1 MNHHERLHAV
11 QAVARAAGTTSR
23 TLRHYDRIGLLP
35 PTRVGA
41 NGYRYYDDGALLRL
55 QRILLLRELGLGL
68 DAIARVLAAQD
79 AHGAGADHG
88 AGPDH
93 GSATSSGTG
102 ARVGEDRGAPPEAA
116 GILRAHLAI
125 LQGERERVDRQIG
138 AVERT
143 IAALLRQNGTPDTR
157 GALMSENIFD
167 GFDQAQ
173 HRAEV
178 ERRWGARAADAGD
191 RWWGG
196 LDADGRAAWQ
206 RRSAE
211 LGAAWAD
218 AARRGEDP
226 AGAEAQALAA
236 RHVAWLRGIPG
247 TPAAD
252 PAGDAAGYVRGLGE
266 LYVADERFAANYGGQ
281 AGAEFVR
288 DALRIYADAEWAAE
302 PGSAG

>member
-1 MNHHERLHAV
+1 MNDHERLHAV

-41 NGYRYYDDGALLRL
+41 NGYRYYDDAALLRL

-79 AHGAGADHG
+79 AHGAGSDHG
-88 AGPDH
+88 AGP
-93 GSATSSGTG
+93 SSGAG
-102 ARVGEDRGAPPEAA
+102 HRAGEDRGAPSGAA
-116 GILRAHLAI
+116 EILRAHLAI
-125 LQGERERVDRQIG
+125 LQGERERIARQIG

-143 IAALLRQNGTPDTR
+143 IAAVLRQNGTPETR

-173 HRAEV
+173 HR
-178 ERRWGARAADAGD
+178 
-191 RWWGG
+191 
-196 LDADGRAAWQ
+196 
-206 RRSAE
+206 
-211 LGAAWAD
+211 
-218 AARRGEDP
+218 
-226 AGAEAQALAA
+226 AEAQALAA

-252 PAGDAAGYVRGLGE
+252 PDGDVAGYVRGLGE
-266 LYVADERFAANYGGQ
+266 LYVADERFAANHGG
-281 AGAEFVR
+281 
-288 DALRIYADAEWAAE
+288 
-302 PGSAG
+302 